1 MSAQPAE
8 ERAPEPARPPD
19 LSVPELSVLA
29 ETLRQALATATRERV
44 LSCITST
51 LAVDVEIS
59 RDPGL
64 HGDVAHG
71 KVQKISVSMPAE
83 LADLVRA
90 RSGAGGFSR
99 YVTEAVQEQVRLD
112 LLADLSAELVSEY
125 GPVDEDLVN
134 EAMREWP
141 DFQE

>member
-8 ERAPEPARPPD
+8 EP
-19 LSVPELSVLA
+19 VLSVLE
-29 ETLRQALATATRERV
+29 ETLRQALATAARERV
-44 LSCITST
+44 LTCITT
-51 LAVDVEIS
+51 ALAIDVEIS
-59 RDPGL
+59 REPGL
-64 HGDVAHG
+64 HGDLAHG

-90 RSGAGGFSR
+90 RTGAGGFSR
-99 YVTEAVQEQVRLD
+99 YVTEAVQEKVRLD
-112 LLADLSAELVSEY
+112 LLADLSAELESEY

-134 EAMREWP
+134 QAMREWP